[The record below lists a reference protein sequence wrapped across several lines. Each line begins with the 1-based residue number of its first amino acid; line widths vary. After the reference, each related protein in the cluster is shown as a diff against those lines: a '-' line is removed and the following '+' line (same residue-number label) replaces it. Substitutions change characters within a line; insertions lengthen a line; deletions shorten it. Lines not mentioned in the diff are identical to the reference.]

1 MRIYGPNGTTL
12 GTPAS
17 QARRTG
23 SGTFVLPDTS
33 SAQETRSAA
42 APKSATN
49 IDGLLALQGV
59 EEDPVERRK
68 RSVARGRTALDVL
81 DDLKMGLLSGNL
93 DASTVMRLRDAAAN
107 LKSSSGDAG
116 LDAVLAEIELR
127 VEVELAKAGQA
138 YHSSHQLRRFL
149 LLPRVVAALGGEN
162 VLQILLGPI
171 AQRIDRAGERQPELR
186 DRILDR
192 HGHGRDGMAPEQ
204 AVAFERFEDLAQHLL
219 PFDRAAQ
226 LIEAHRLLA
235 QQQEDQH
242 RPFVADPVEDLAS
255 RAVRCVDVGFHRR
268 SSESMFVK

>member
-33 SAQETRSAA
+33 SAQESRSAT
-42 APKSATN
+42 APKAAAN

-59 EEDPVERRK
+59 EEDPVARRK

-138 YHSSHQLRRFL
+138 
-149 LLPRVVAALGGEN
+149 
-162 VLQILLGPI
+162 
-171 AQRIDRAGERQPELR
+171 
-186 DRILDR
+186 
-192 HGHGRDGMAPEQ
+192 
-204 AVAFERFEDLAQHLL
+204 
-219 PFDRAAQ
+219 
-226 LIEAHRLLA
+226 
-235 QQQEDQH
+235 
-242 RPFVADPVEDLAS
+242 
-255 RAVRCVDVGFHRR
+255 
-268 SSESMFVK
+268 